1 MAKRKTQYLV
11 PFQSDVQTVNG
22 VVVSWL
28 QANGFVQ
35 TTQDGYQF
43 YLSNN
48 MLTGVRC
55 FEYYFQ
61 GNQLVILGYLV
72 SPKKPFPLDNGIF
85 GAANTMPY
93 VSLIQELIR
102 KVTSLPPMNGNPTQ
116 LSAAV
121 PGQFLPQPPMDPAQ
135 GDVVAQAAAGFE
147 EAAEKKNGNF
157 AIAGFIA
164 SLLSFVLVFTGI
176 IYVGGL
182 GYLIIYGL
190 SITGLKSKKKK
201 GFAIAAIVITSISLI
216 LFILLF
222 ILALIV
228 NRM

>member
-1 MAKRKTQYLV
+1 MARRKTQYLV

-22 VVVSWL
+22 VVASWL
-28 QANGFVQ
+28 QANGFIQ
-35 TTQDGYQF
+35 TTQDGYPF

-55 FEYYFQ
+55 FEYCFQ
-61 GNQLVILGYLV
+61 GNQLVIQGYLQ
-72 SPKKPFPLDNGIF
+72 SPKRPLALDSGIF
-85 GAANTMPY
+85 GVAYTAPYAN
-93 VSLIQELIR
+93 LIQELIR
-102 KVTSLPPMNGNPTQ
+102 KVSALPPMSVNSPQTVIA
-116 LSAAV
+116 L
-121 PGQFLPQPPMDPAQ
+121 GQFLPQPPMDPAQ

-147 EAAEKKNGNF
+147 ESAEKKNGNF